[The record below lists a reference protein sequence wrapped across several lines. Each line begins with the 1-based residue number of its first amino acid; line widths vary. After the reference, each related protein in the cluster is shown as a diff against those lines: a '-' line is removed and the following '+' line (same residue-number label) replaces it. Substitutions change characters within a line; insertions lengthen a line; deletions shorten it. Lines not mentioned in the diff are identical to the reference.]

1 MDQLLTNNSTV
12 TTDSSHVPCT
22 IERLLGAGGQGEVY
36 QSQLGT
42 RQVALKWYYPQYLKN
57 DPGLRDRLLKAIQLG
72 APNDKFLWPVELVSA
87 EGIPGFGYVMPIRDS
102 RYKGLND
109 LMAGRCDPSFY
120 AISTACIQLADS
132 FLGIHAKGFC
142 YRDISFG
149 NVFFDPA
156 TGDVLICDNDNVL
169 ENGKTEGGI
178 LGTPRFM
185 APEVVRNEALPSTET
200 DLFSLA
206 VLLFYLLTISH
217 PLEGKKEA
225 DIRCLDAPAM
235 KKLYG
240 TEPIFIFDP
249 QNTSNRPVPGIQDN
263 PLAYWPIYPTFLQN
277 LFIRAFTTG
286 MNKAD
291 ERIRESEWRSAMI
304 KLRDS
309 MLYCNSCGSEN
320 FYDGDKLQE
329 TGGVL
334 PTCWSC
340 GQTMK
345 LPPRIRIDQA
355 VIMLNHNTRLF
366 PHHLG
371 TAYQFDRPVAEV
383 SRHPTDPNIWGL
395 KNLSNTRWTI
405 TTAQGAIKDIEPNKS
420 LTLAV
425 GTKINF
431 GQVTG
436 EIRL

>member
-1 MDQLLTNNSTV
+1 MDQLLANNQTV
-12 TTDSSHVPCT
+12 TTESSHSPCKV
-22 IERLLGAGGQGEVY
+22 ERLLGAGGQGEVY
-36 QSQLGT
+36 QCKLGGNS
-42 RQVALKWYYPQYLKN
+42 VALKWYYPHYLEN
-57 DPGLRDRLLKAIQLG
+57 DTGLRERLRNAIHLG
-72 APNDKFLWPVELVSA
+72 TPNNKFLWPIELASA
-87 EGIPGFGYVMPIRDS
+87 EGIQGFGYVMPIRDD

-109 LMAGRCDPSFY
+109 LMMGRLDPSFR
-120 AISTACIQLADS
+120 ALTTACIQLVDS
-132 FLGIHAKGFC
+132 FLEIHAKGFC
-142 YRDISFG
+142 YQDISFG
-149 NVFFDPA
+149 NVFFDPDS
-156 TGDVLICDNDNVL
+156 GDVLICDNDNVV

-185 APEVVRNEALPSTET
+185 APEVVRDEALPSTET

-240 TEPIFIFDP
+240 TEPVFIFDP
-249 QNTSNRPVPGIQDN
+249 QDTSNSPVPGIQDN
-263 PLAYWPIYPTFLQN
+263 PLAYWPLYPKFIQN

-286 MNKAD
+286 MNTPD
-291 ERIRESEWRSAMI
+291 QRIRESEWRSALI

-309 MLYCNSCGSEN
+309 ILYCNSCGAEN
-320 FYDGDKLQE
+320 FYDGDQLQE
-329 TGGVL
+329 TGGTL
-334 PTCWSC
+334 APCWAC
-340 GQTMK
+340 EQPIK
-345 LPPRIRIDQA
+345 LPPRIRIDQS
-355 VIMLNHNTRLF
+355 VVMLNRDSQLF

-371 TAYQFDRPVAEV
+371 NAYQFDRPVAEV
-383 SRHPTDPNIWGL
+383 SRHPTNPNIWGL
-395 KNLSNTRWTI
+395 KNLSDRRWTI
-405 TTAQGAIKDIEPNKS
+405 TTADGAMKDIEPNKS

>member
-1 MDQLLTNNSTV
+1 
-12 TTDSSHVPCT
+12 
-22 IERLLGAGGQGEVY
+22 
-36 QSQLGT
+36 
-42 RQVALKWYYPQYLKN
+42 
-57 DPGLRDRLLKAIQLG
+57 
-72 APNDKFLWPVELVSA
+72 
-87 EGIPGFGYVMPIRDS
+87 MPIRND

-109 LMAGRCDPSFY
+109 LMMGRLDPYFR
-120 AISTACIQLADS
+120 ALTTACIQLVDS
-132 FLGIHAKGFC
+132 FLEIHAKGFC

-149 NVFFDPA
+149 NVFFDPES
-156 TGDVLICDNDNVL
+156 GDVLICDNDNVV

-263 PLAYWPIYPTFLQN
+263 PLAYWPLYPKFIQN

-286 MNKAD
+286 MNTPD
-291 ERIRESEWRSAMI
+291 QRIRESEWRSSLI

-309 MLYCNSCGSEN
+309 ILYCNSCGTEN
-320 FYDGDKLQE
+320 FYDADQLQDN
-329 TGGVL
+329 GGVL
-334 PTCWSC
+334 SPCWAC
-340 GQTMK
+340 EQPIK
-345 LPPRIRIDQA
+345 LPPRIRIDQS
-355 VIMLNHNTRLF
+355 VIMLNRDSQLF

-371 TAYQFDRPVAEV
+371 NTYQFDRPMAEV
-383 SRHPTDPNIWGL
+383 SRHPTNLNIWGL
-395 KNLSNTRWTI
+395 KNLSDRRWTI
-405 TTAQGAIKDIEPNKS
+405 TTADGAMKDIEPNQS